1 MDSNELKQSTSFHS
15 AVMVL
20 HELSSNSLILT
31 KRSEKLRTHPG
42 EICFPGG
49 VWEMGDVNLYATALR
64 ELHEE
69 LGITANRVDL
79 VKELEIERTLLGAII
94 HPWFA
99 RIESIDPNRLN
110 PEEIT
115 SIISIPMHL
124 AQDSKN
130 YRELVI
136 NRYGHRFKSLEFVL
150 PGDLLWGA
158 TARIMKQ
165 LCNLK

>member
-1 MDSNELKQSTSFHS
+1 MDSNELNQSTSFHS

-20 HELSSNSLILT
+20 HELSSDSLILT

-49 VWEMGDVNLYATALR
+49 VWELGDVSFYATALR
-64 ELHEE
+64 ELYEE
-69 LGITANRVDL
+69 LGITANRVNL
-79 VKELEIERTLLGAII
+79 VKELETERTLLGAII

-99 RIESIDPNRLN
+99 RIKSINPNRLN
-110 PEEIT
+110 LEEIT
-115 SIISIPMHL
+115 SIISIPMRL
-124 AQDSKN
+124 AQDCNN

-136 NRYGHRFKSLEFVL
+136 NRYGQQFKSLEFVL
-150 PGDLLWGA
+150 PGELLWGA

-165 LCNLK
+165 LCHLK